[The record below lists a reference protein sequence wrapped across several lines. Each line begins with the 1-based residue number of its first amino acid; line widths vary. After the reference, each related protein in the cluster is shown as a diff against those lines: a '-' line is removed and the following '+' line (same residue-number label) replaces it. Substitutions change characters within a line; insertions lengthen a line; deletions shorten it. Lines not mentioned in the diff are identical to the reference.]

1 MDREQACSAR
11 AAASARPRMSRC
23 GLPGLLFALS
33 LPSAIGAQVP
43 RLCLDPQLYA
53 LNNAPAALAA
63 RDEEGRVAAG
73 LLLQGLRTLHE
84 RAVAQRLSPDTVRAE
99 LLDLYRDAARRRPE
113 VAPLGLAYLVVN
125 GDVLLHPYF
134 VMEDLAWLYYKV
146 SGVAEPV
153 LTFTETRARPE
164 NRLTALRAIRVVENS
179 VERRVVLRYACE
191 AARTLLTF
199 NRDSEWRHADVTYGP
214 ARDAGFLLPHAM
226 RLLGSGERAA
236 FEAIADQLYLPPQN
250 GKTVLSAYTR
260 AGWEWE
266 P

>member
-1 MDREQACSAR
+1 MIRLTRHSF
-11 AAASARPRMSRC
+11 
-23 GLPGLLFALS
+23 PGPLAVLALS
-33 LPSAIGAQVP
+33 SGLGAQVP
-43 RLCLDPQLYA
+43 RPCLEPQLYA

-63 RDEEGRVAAG
+63 RDEEGRVAAS

-84 RAVAQRLSPDTVRAE
+84 RAVAQRLSPDTVRAG
-99 LLDLYRDAARRRPE
+99 LLDLYRDAAQRRPE
-113 VAPLGLAYLVVN
+113 LAPLGLAYLVVN
-125 GDVLLHPYF
+125 GDVLLHPFF
-134 VMEDLAWLYYKV
+134 VMEDLAWLYHKV
-146 SGVAEPV
+146 SGAAGPV
-153 LTFTETRARPE
+153 LAFTEARARPE
-164 NRLTALRAIRVVENS
+164 NRLTALRAIRVVEDS

-191 AARTLLTF
+191 AARTLLAF
-199 NRDSEWRHADVTYGP
+199 NRDSEWRYADLTYGP

-226 RLLGSGERAA
+226 RLLGAEERAA

>member
-1 MDREQACSAR
+1 MLNRLL
-11 AAASARPRMSRC
+11 AS
-23 GLPGLLFALS
+23 LLLALS
-33 LPSAIGAQVP
+33 LQSGLHAQLP
-43 RLCLDPQLYA
+43 RLCVESRLYA
-53 LNNAPAALAA
+53 PGAAPAALAE

-84 RAVAQRLSPDTVRAE
+84 RAVAQRPSPDTVRAE

-113 VAPLGLAYLVVN
+113 VASLGLAYLVVN
-125 GDVLLHPYF
+125 GDVLLHPFF

-146 SGVAEPV
+146 SGAAGPI
-153 LTFTETRARPE
+153 LAFTEARARPE
-164 NRLTALRAIRVVENS
+164 NRLTALRAIRVVDGS

-191 AARTLLTF
+191 TARTLLTF

-226 RLLGSGERAA
+226 RLLGAKERAA

-250 GKTVLSAYTR
+250 GMTVLSAYTR